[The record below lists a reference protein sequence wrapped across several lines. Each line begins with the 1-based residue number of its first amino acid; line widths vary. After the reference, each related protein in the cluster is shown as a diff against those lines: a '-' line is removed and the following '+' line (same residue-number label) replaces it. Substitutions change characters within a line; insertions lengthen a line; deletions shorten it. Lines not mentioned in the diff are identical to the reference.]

1 MSWQRHSLW
10 CRLVHGLRVG
20 LFMLRLNN
28 GEAAFGFLFSQGFRV
43 PKGSLGHTLRQF
55 LAMLMMPNTE
65 NDMALYPCRQ
75 QLLKKHCV
83 KRTCQTKEI
92 EQSAFAK
99 PTASMCSN
107 PDWKALQI
115 IAGTMFRILIPPF
128 CPKSVHIAHRRR
140 HPRVSIL
147 ASLIIGIPRFRSQ
160 PSVIATATCA
170 VQAFSLQGIEGIP
183 GICHCF
189 RRR

>member
-1 MSWQRHSLW
+1 MPWQRHSLW

-28 GEAAFGFLFSQGFRV
+28 GEAAFGLLFLQGFRV

-75 QLLKKHCV
+75 QLLKTLREADMSNKGNGAERFRQAHSIHVQQSRLESIADHCRNHV
-83 KRTCQTKEI
+83 
-92 EQSAFAK
+92 
-99 PTASMCSN
+99 
-107 PDWKALQI
+107 PDPDSSFWPQ
-115 IAGTMFRILIPPF
+115 
-128 CPKSVHIAHRRR
+128 
-140 HPRVSIL
+140 VSSHSSQKK
-147 ASLIIGIPRFRSQ
+147 ASLSIVILRFRSQ
-160 PSVIATATCA
+160 PSVLATATCA
-170 VQAFSLQGIEGIP
+170 VHAFSLQGIEGIP

-189 RRR
+189 RR